1 MEKWLIGIMEEFG
14 YAGVM
19 FLIALENIFPPIPS
33 EVILTFAGFM
43 TASTDL
49 SITGVI
55 LSSTAGSLLGAV
67 MLYGL
72 GQQMGVEKL
81 ERIVDNWGHFLRVT
95 KKDIHKTD
103 SWFDRYGAWTVLF
116 CRVVPLLRSLIS
128 IPAGISEMKFSTF
141 LLFTTIGTVI
151 WNSILVYLGATVGAS
166 WEEIVKYIDVYSKFI
181 YIILGLISVSLLLV
195 LVFRKRII

>member
-55 LSSTAGSLLGAV
+55 LSSTVGSLLGAV
-67 MLYGL
+67 LLYGL
-72 GQQMGVEKL
+72 GRQLGVDKL
-81 ERIVDNWGHFLRVT
+81 ERIVDKWGYLLRVT
-95 KKDIHKTD
+95 KNDIYKAD

-116 CRVVPLLRSLIS
+116 CRVIPLLRSLIS
-128 IPAGISEMKFSTF
+128 IPAGISEMRFRTF
-141 LLFTTIGTVI
+141 LLFTTIGTLI

-166 WEEIVKYIDVYSKFI
+166 WEEIVKYIDIYSKFI
-181 YIILGLISVSLLLV
+181 YIILLLIAVSLLLV
-195 LVFRKRII
+195 LVLRKRK

>member
-1 MEKWLIGIMEEFG
+1 MEKWLIGVMEEFG

-49 SITGVI
+49 SIAGVI

-67 MLYGL
+67 LLYGL
-72 GQQMGVEKL
+72 GRQLGVDKL
-81 ERIVDNWGHFLRVT
+81 GRIVDKWGYLLRVT
-95 KKDIHKTD
+95 KNDIYKAD

-116 CRVVPLLRSLIS
+116 CRVIPLLRSLIS
-128 IPAGISEMKFSTF
+128 IPAGISGMRFRTF
-141 LLFTTIGTVI
+141 LLFTTIGTLI

-166 WEEIVKYIDVYSKFI
+166 WEDIVQYIDVYSKFI
-181 YIILGLISVSLLLV
+181 YIILVLISVGLLFV
-195 LVFRKRII
+195 LVMRKRK

>member
-49 SITGVI
+49 SIAGVI
-55 LSSTAGSLLGAV
+55 LSSTVGSLVGAV
-67 MLYGL
+67 LLYGL
-72 GQQMGVEKL
+72 GRQLGVEKL
-81 ERIVDNWGHFLRVT
+81 GRIVDKWGYLLRVT
-95 KKDIHKTD
+95 KNDIYKAD

-116 CRVVPLLRSLIS
+116 CRVIPLLRSLIS
-128 IPAGISEMKFSTF
+128 IPAGISGMAFRTF
-141 LLFTTIGTVI
+141 LLFTTIGTLI
-151 WNSILVYLGATVGAS
+151 WNSVLVYLGATVGAS
-166 WEEIVKYIDVYSKFI
+166 WGEIVAYIDVYSQFI
-181 YIILGLISVSLLLV
+181 YIILVLISISLLIV
-195 LVFRKRII
+195 LVFRKRKV

>member
-49 SITGVI
+49 SIGGVI
-55 LSSTAGSLLGAV
+55 LSSTVGSLVGAAL
-67 MLYGL
+67 LYGL
-72 GQQMGVEKL
+72 GRQLGVDKL
-81 ERIVDNWGHFLRVT
+81 GRIVDKWGYLLRVT
-95 KKDIHKTD
+95 KNDIYKAD

-116 CRVVPLLRSLIS
+116 CRVIPLLRSLIS
-128 IPAGISEMKFSTF
+128 IPAGISGMRFRTF
-141 LLFTTIGTVI
+141 LLFTTIGTLI

-166 WEEIVKYIDVYSKFI
+166 WEDIVQYIDVYSKFI
-181 YIILGLISVSLLLV
+181 YIILGLISVGLLFV
-195 LVFRKRII
+195 LVMRKRK

>member
-55 LSSTAGSLLGAV
+55 LSSTVGSLLGAV
-67 MLYGL
+67 LLYGL
-72 GQQMGVEKL
+72 GLQMGVEKL
-81 ERIVDNWGHFLRVT
+81 ERIVDKWGHLLRVT
-95 KKDIHKTD
+95 KKDIHKAD

-116 CRVVPLLRSLIS
+116 CRVIPLVRSLIS
-128 IPAGISEMKFSTF
+128 IPAGISEMRFRTF
-141 LLFTTIGTVI
+141 LLFTTIGTLI
-151 WNSILVYLGATVGAS
+151 WNSVLVYLGATVGAS
-166 WEEIVKYIDVYSKFI
+166 WEEIVKYIEVYSKFI
-181 YIILGLISVSLLLV
+181 YVILGLISVSLLLV
-195 LVFRKRII
+195 LVFRKRIV

>member
-55 LSSTAGSLLGAV
+55 LSSTVGSLLGAV
-67 MLYGL
+67 LLYGL
-72 GQQMGVEKL
+72 GLQMGVEKL
-81 ERIVDNWGHFLRVT
+81 ERIVDKWGHLLRVT
-95 KKDIHKTD
+95 KKDIHKAD

-116 CRVVPLLRSLIS
+116 CRVIPLVRSLIS
-128 IPAGISEMKFSTF
+128 IPAGISEMRFRTF
-141 LLFTTIGTVI
+141 LLFTTIGTLI
-151 WNSILVYLGATVGAS
+151 WNSVLVYLGATVGAS
-166 WEEIVKYIDVYSKFI
+166 WEEIVKYIEVYSKFI
-181 YIILGLISVSLLLV
+181 YVILGLISVILLFV

>member
-49 SITGVI
+49 SIAGVI

-67 MLYGL
+67 LLYGL
-72 GQQMGVEKL
+72 GRQLGVDKL
-81 ERIVDNWGHFLRVT
+81 GRIVDKWGYLLRVT
-95 KKDIHKTD
+95 KNDIYKAD

-116 CRVVPLLRSLIS
+116 CRVIPLLRSLIS
-128 IPAGISEMKFSTF
+128 IPAGISGMRFRTF
-141 LLFTTIGTVI
+141 LLFTTIGTLI

-166 WEEIVKYIDVYSKFI
+166 WEDIVQYIDVYSKFI
-181 YIILGLISVSLLLV
+181 YIILVLISVGLLFV
-195 LVFRKRII
+195 LVMRKRK

>member
-49 SITGVI
+49 SIAGVI
-55 LSSTAGSLLGAV
+55 ISSTAGSLLGAV
-67 MLYGL
+67 LLYGL
-72 GQQMGVEKL
+72 GRQLGVDKL
-81 ERIVDNWGHFLRVT
+81 GRIVDKWGYLLRVT
-95 KKDIHKTD
+95 KNDIYKAD

-116 CRVVPLLRSLIS
+116 CRVIPLLRSLIS
-128 IPAGISEMKFSTF
+128 IPAGISEMRFRTF
-141 LLFTTIGTVI
+141 MLFTTIGTLI

-166 WEEIVKYIDVYSKFI
+166 WEDIVQYIDVYSKFI
-181 YIILGLISVSLLLV
+181 YIILLLISVGLLFVLV
-195 LVFRKRII
+195 LRKRR

>member
-55 LSSTAGSLLGAV
+55 LSSTVGSLLGAV
-67 MLYGL
+67 LLYGL
-72 GQQMGVEKL
+72 GLQMGVEKL
-81 ERIVDNWGHFLRVT
+81 ERIVDKWGHLLRVT
-95 KKDIHKTD
+95 KKDIHKAD

-116 CRVVPLLRSLIS
+116 CRVIPLIRSLIS
-128 IPAGISEMKFSTF
+128 IPAGISEMKFRTF
-141 LLFTTIGTVI
+141 LLFTTIGTLI
-151 WNSILVYLGATVGAS
+151 WNSVLVYLGATVGAS

-181 YIILGLISVSLLLV
+181 YIILGLISVSLLFV
-195 LVFRKRII
+195 LIFRKRVL